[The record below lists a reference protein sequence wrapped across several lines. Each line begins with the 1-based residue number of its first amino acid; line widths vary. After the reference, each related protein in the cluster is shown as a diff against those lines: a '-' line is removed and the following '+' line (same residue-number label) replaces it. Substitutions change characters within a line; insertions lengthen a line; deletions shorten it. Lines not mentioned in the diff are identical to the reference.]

1 LLLEAYAFSKIGAVM
16 LWGAIASFIAAA
28 LMAVLVGLGF
38 WHARRTER
46 EAPLLEPNAAAAS

>member
-1 LLLEAYAFSKIGAVM
+1 M

-38 WHARRTER
+38 RHARQTER
-46 EAPLLEPNAAAAS
+46 ESEMFAPKVVPAS